1 MQERDLL
8 NRPKQQKRKLLHT
21 KKTEKQPDL
30 QNRKKKKSSR
40 KVQRII
46 CREEFWFQASDES
59 VPRYDLP

>member
-1 MQERDLL
+1 MQSLQKMQERDLL

-40 KVQRII
+40 KSTKNYLQRRILV
-46 CREEFWFQASDES
+46 SS
-59 VPRYDLP
+59 V